1 MREEKKMILM
11 SFSVLFYQFSSTL
24 SDTVSHG
31 TLTAPPNH
39 GQWALLKELSQWINL
54 KRTRSFMG
62 VVTMYPCAT
71 LSVSKLK
78 MWPFW
83 YSLNPQKN
91 LCFKRENNSKGW
103 SSYRAWLPHYPG
115 HCKDSISR
123 AEFRGSICIYNC
135 RVKNWCPST
144 DLLCDLGC
152 CSSTAG
158 KFICL
163 YFERLVKYYTVPA
176 RSKQTPFT
184 VSVNPVSLQNRDS
197 SVCSPATLLGWAE
210 TFKKAVHRQTVIQ
223 AQISKGTVTLEFAFP
238 LRAGW
243 HNLLLSL
250 LVLFLSIVNFW
261 GLNISP
267 SVKSK
272 SQNNQY
278 GHKQ

>member
-1 MREEKKMILM
+1 MILM

-24 SDTVSHG
+24 SDHSLSLHTHSSSQPRAMSTAQGTESMDKSEENKIFYGSCYHVSLCNTVC
-31 TLTAPPNH
+31 LQAENVAFLI
-39 GQWALLKELSQWINL
+39 QSQP
-54 KRTRSFMG
+54 T
-62 VVTMYPCAT
+62 
-71 LSVSKLK
+71 
-78 MWPFW
+78 
-83 YSLNPQKN
+83 KN
-91 LCFKRENNSKGW
+91 LCLKRENNSKGW

-115 HCKDSISR
+115 HCKDSISL

-144 DLLCDLGC
+144 YLLCDLGC

-176 RSKQTPFT
+176 RSEQTPFT

-250 LVLFLSIVNFW
+250 LVLFLSTVNFW

-272 SQNNQY
+272 SRNNQY